1 MSVHDATCKRP
12 VETAAATQANSTT
25 ESLFKRI
32 LRKIFPD
39 QRKHERIPGPELVGY
54 LGRVRA
60 SRPFEVGDVSLG
72 GFRLVTSERWEP
84 GTEMPITL
92 RRTNT
97 PADGDEDCFTVQ
109 ATAVRWSEG
118 CVAFS
123 ILLSEE
129 ESAAVCDNPLHAR
142 WASEQEMQL
151 FLERV
156 KNPQGLQR
164 ALAGVQVASSG
175 DVPLKAAFDAARPVW
190 THGAGD

>member
-1 MSVHDATCKRP
+1 MSDSDKTYSGS
-12 VETAAATQANSTT
+12 VERSAVNQANSSA

-39 QRKHERIPGPELVGY
+39 QRKHARISGPELEGY

-60 SRPFEVGDVSLG
+60 SRAFEIGDVSLG
-72 GFRLVTSERWEP
+72 GFRVVTSERWEP

-92 RRTNT
+92 RRTNVA
-97 PADGDEDCFTVQ
+97 PDQDEDCFTVQ
-109 ATAVRWSEG
+109 ATAVRWSDD

-123 ILLSEE
+123 VLLSEE
-129 ESAAVCDNPLHAR
+129 ESVAVYDNPLHAR
-142 WASEQEMQL
+142 WASEQEMQH

-156 KNPQGLQR
+156 KNPDGSEP
-164 ALAGVQVASSG
+164 ALAGAEVATSG
-175 DVPLKAAFDAARPVW
+175 GADLKAAFDGARPVW